1 MASISKV
8 DSGDSSQLPI
18 IDIVIPYYNSF
29 EYLKNSIASVLDQS
43 FTNFRLIIVDD
54 GTGNP
59 KTQEFLLKLND
70 SRVVY
75 MKNLKNLG
83 ISRNFEKSR
92 NLISAKWGMILGHDD
107 KLLPGYLDEVLKKAE
122 NYPSAGV
129 IQPKVEVINCDGL
142 QISTLIDT
150 MKKTLRA
157 ITMVIARRRISNSL
171 DTLVQPKLAL
181 KMLLIGDFLY
191 FPTIIWRNEHLQG
204 HAFRTDLEVTMDIE
218 LLANLFKSG
227 SGLLLIQT
235 RLAQY
240 RRHDNSKSGNPKL
253 KLSRL
258 TEEKN
263 LYQELSRTLEC
274 GIAVKVLAALHLSTR
289 GYCLLESCR
298 AIARMKFGLSR
309 KYLLLSLL

>member
-1 MASISKV
+1 MEKMV
-8 DSGDSSQLPI
+8 HESSLNVEGHPL
-18 IDIVIPYYNSF
+18 IDIILPYF
-29 EYLKNSIASVLDQS
+29 EGHEHFMESVLSVLAQTES
-43 FTNFRLIIVDD
+43 NLRLTVIDD
-54 GTGNP
+54 GKDDP
-59 KTQEFLLKLND
+59 KTQEFLVKLND
-70 SRVVY
+70 PRVVY
-75 MKNLKNLG
+75 IKNLKNLG

-122 NYPSAGV
+122 NYSSAGV
-129 IQPKVEVINCDGL
+129 IQPKVEVIDSDGL
-142 QISTLIDT
+142 QISTLVDI
-150 MKKTLRA
+150 MKKLLRT
-157 ITMVIARRRISNSL
+157 ITIVIARRKISNSL
-171 DTLVQPKLAL
+171 DTLVKPDLAL

-191 FPTIIWRNEHLQG
+191 FPTIMWRNEHLQS

-263 LYQELSRTLEC
+263 LYRELSRTLNC
-274 GIAVKVLAALHLSTR
+274 GRAVKVLAALHLSTR

-298 AIARMKFGLSR
+298 AIVRMKFRLSR
-309 KYLLLSLL
+309 KYLLLSLF

>member
-1 MASISKV
+1 MASIYKV

-18 IDIVIPYYNSF
+18 VDIVIPYYNSF
-29 EYLKNSIASVLDQS
+29 EYLKNSIASVLGQTL
-43 FTNFRLIIVDD
+43 TNFRLIIVDD
-54 GTGNP
+54 GTGDL
-59 KTQEFLLKLND
+59 KTQEFLLKLD
-70 SRVVY
+70 DPRVVY

-83 ISRNFEKSR
+83 ISRNFEQSR

-107 KLLPGYLDEVLKKAE
+107 KLLPGFLDEVLTKAE
-122 NYPSAGV
+122 NYSSAGV
-129 IQPKVEVINCDGL
+129 IQTKVEVINSDGL

-150 MKKTLRA
+150 MKKLLRA
-157 ITMVIARRRISNSL
+157 LTIVVARRRISNSL
-171 DTLVQPKLAL
+171 DTLIQPDLAL

-191 FPTIIWRNEHLQG
+191 FPTIIWRNEHLQS

-218 LLANLFKSG
+218 LLANLFKGG
-227 SGLLLIQT
+227 SGLLLIQS

-240 RRHDNSKSGNPKL
+240 RRHEDSKSGNPKL

-263 LYQELSRTLEC
+263 LYRELSRTLDC
-274 GIAVKVLAALHLSTR
+274 GRAVKVLAALHLSTR

-298 AIARMKFGLSR
+298 AMSRMKFRLSR
-309 KYLLLSLL
+309 KYLSLSLF